1 MSWPHQGYPIFP
13 LVYLTTLHIHY
24 WRYVWRPYTVRTIR
38 MASIYIKDG
47 MYGVQIYYRRYVWCP
62 YTLQTV
68 RMASIFSTNGTYGV
82 QSAIHWEHLDLHSSF
97 LPDAANC
104 SQRQMLNHYRTFL
117 VYSNKCS
124 TCPFTH
130 SSSVVIIWTLSLTFD
145 NPTCCPH
152 TRIYVFCVV
161 LRTKGDYFP
170 IQHWLIGS
178 YKLGGECLLRGT
190 SWTPTYNSGYCQS
203 AWPLCTR

>member
-1 MSWPHQGYPIFP
+1 MHLHRHCPATKSSYDALTFRHTALRCSCLPHRHSN
-13 LVYLTTLHIHY
+13 VLTSPRISHFSTGLFNH
-24 WRYVWRPYTVRTIR
+24 
-38 MASIYIKDG
+38 A
-47 MYGVQIYYRRYVWCP
+47 P

-170 IQHWLIGS
+170 IQH
-178 YKLGGECLLRGT
+178 
-190 SWTPTYNSGYCQS
+190 
-203 AWPLCTR
+203 